1 HEDPFTMVMNI
12 PDFRNQTPLLSGWQQ
27 PAPLL
32 NANRSTPMRL
42 IMRWKWRILGFAF
55 VVTLISGV
63 VIWHL
68 KPRYS
73 AEATV
78 AIDVRQGHVINQEGL
93 LSSPMLDESLV
104 RSDME
109 AFGSI
114 NLARSVVNAL
124 NLNKN
129 PEFCGKAPDCDAPVD
144 EVAKKVMNTVSATN
158 DGRSYIIRVRAVAG
172 NGELAAA
179 IANTYANVFVAHR
192 QQMRADVA
200 KKATT

>member
-1 HEDPFTMVMNI
+1 MVMHI
-12 PDFRNQTPLLSGWQQ
+12 PDFRTQTPVLSGWQQ

-42 IMRWKWRILGFAF
+42 IMRWKWRILAF
-55 VVTLISGV
+55 VCVVTLISGV

-73 AEATV
+73 AESTV
-78 AIDVRQGHVINQEGL
+78 TIDVRQMRVINQEGL

-114 NLARSVVNAL
+114 NLARSVVRVW
-124 NLNKN
+124 
-129 PEFCGKAPDCDAPVD
+129 APTPAP
-144 EVAKKVMNTVSATN
+144 
-158 DGRSYIIRVRAVAG
+158 RRAR
-172 NGELAAA
+172 
-179 IANTYANVFVAHR
+179 TR
-192 QQMRADVA
+192 RADPDPIPHPSRRGA
-200 KKATT
+200 RRRHQEG